1 MSIEGIGEV
10 LARSFTDYFADPKN
24 LEMYR
29 EMVSLLTFEK
39 EEAASNELEGKVFVI
54 TGSVE
59 HFSNRNELK
68 DYIEARGGKVTGS
81 VTAKTSYLINNDI
94 TSGSSK
100 NKTAKELGV
109 PIITE
114 EDFLKMAGE

>member
-1 MSIEGIGEV
+1 M
-10 LARSFTDYFADPKN
+10 LARSFTDYFADEKN
-24 LEMYR
+24 LAMYR
-29 EMVSLLTFEK
+29 EMLSLLTFEK
-39 EEAASNELEGKVFVI
+39 EEAASAELEGKVFVI

-59 HFSNRNELK
+59 HFANRNELK
-68 DYIEARGGKVTGS
+68 DFIEARGGKVTGS